1 MEVTLGQVYTSFN
14 LLGRIV
20 DQQLPIRMAFRFTR
34 LIRELNKEWTSL
46 EKLRDG
52 LIKQYGEEVEGQAG
66 SFTVPPDNRAVFFKE
81 FQELLS
87 ETVQVEWDLVSIE
100 EPGLASLELS
110 VKDLNTLGWLFTEF
124 KQMAD
129 EAAAEVAAEAIESEL
144 ADEDTEVEAPVETEA
159 AEASVSMGGLGPG

>member
-14 LLGRIV
+14 LLARIV
-20 DQQLPIRMAFRFTR
+20 DQKLPIRMAFRFTR

-52 LIKQYGEEVEGQAG
+52 RIKEHGAESAEQKG
-66 SFTVPPDNRAVFFKE
+66 SFTVPPENREAFFTEFKE
-81 FQELLS
+81 LLD

-110 VKDLNTLGWLFTEF
+110 VKDLSTLGWLFTEF
-124 KQMAD
+124 KEMSD
-129 EAAAEVAAEAIESEL
+129 EAAAEVATEAIEGEL
-144 ADEDTEVEAPVETEA
+144 ADSDAEAATPTEA
-159 AEASVSMGGLGPG
+159 EATVEEPAEVG